1 VAVKRIASWNAK
13 VGRNV
18 GTVLDQLHDLIVDL
32 DPQAI
37 ALQEFAGY
45 VSAARDRYGD
55 KWWILADADKGND
68 CPLFVRRAALDAAPE
83 WGCRW
88 YRTDWTGP
96 QGGEHEGRTWTWCR
110 LPDDTEILSLHR
122 CWNKGQTRN
131 GAAYEDEAELL
142 VNAYGDPGTRPLV
155 LIGDTNT
162 GYNADGP
169 HTMRDIANRVGG
181 KPPRR
186 ARRRLRPDP
195 RAVRDH
201 VDRELLRVRPPR
213 DHVHAQLGPVLPAPN
228 RGNLVV
234 PVSGCISGRPY

>member
-181 KPPRR
+181 NLR
-186 ARRRLRPDP
+186 AGHGVDYALTRGQSGTMSTGSYYGS
-195 RAVRDH
+195 DH
-201 VDRELLRVRPPR
+201 
-213 DHVHAQLGPVLPAPN
+213 PAIMFT
-228 RGNLVV
+228 R
-234 PVSGCISGRPY
+234 S